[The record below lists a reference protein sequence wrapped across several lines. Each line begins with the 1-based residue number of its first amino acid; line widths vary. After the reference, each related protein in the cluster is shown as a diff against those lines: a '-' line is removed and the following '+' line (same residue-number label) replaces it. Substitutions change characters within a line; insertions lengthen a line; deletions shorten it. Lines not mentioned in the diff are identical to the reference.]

1 MSFSLKKTVSVFVSF
16 VLVIVSVLFFDIT
29 VFAEDDTEEPEYAL
43 DSVLVLMDHEHS
55 AIGTK
60 YENMNYFQSDLIE
73 SVKDI
78 MYLPD
83 DCEDLSLFNVEEF
96 QQVVKVKLKEPSV
109 ENLDRLIAE
118 LSQYDGVESVDKN
131 YIYKIEEPEINEN
144 PVDNTIAVTL
154 PSSRSSFARVPMNA
168 DYYVQPE
175 MTTICAIHA
184 WQITTGLHSI
194 LVGVAD
200 TGIYFDHPDLVGKG
214 GTGLDKNFTTE
225 STDNDLDGHGTHV
238 AGIIAATSNQTTG
251 FSGVAPG
258 VKLVNLKVATH
269 VEGKPAFNA
278 HCESDWFYNAVQY
291 ASQKNI
297 RIINASISINAP
309 SLAQRKYIKN
319 YKGLIVA
326 SAGNGGQNTCY
337 YPAKLDYDN
346 IISVAA
352 STSDDYLSEFSNYHK
367 KYVDLYAPGVR
378 IKSSVP
384 YFADTSGYKSLDGTS
399 MSAAF
404 VSGAVAL
411 LWSTKYSSSAA
422 EVKKLLLDNVDKVDR
437 MSGKV
442 STGGRLNVFKP
453 IMAGYGWIQG
463 DVDMD
468 GKLTAADARYVQRW
482 ASRLEAFTDFQ
493 FAIGDMNLDLD
504 LTAEDART
512 ILRKAAN
519 LENTRDISI

>member
-1 MSFSLKKTVSVFVSF
+1 MSFSLKKTVSVIVSF

-29 VFAEDDTEEPEYAL
+29 VFAEDGTEEPEYAL

-73 SVKDI
+73 SVSDI

-96 QQVVKVKLKEPSV
+96 QQVVEVKLKEPSV
-109 ENLDRLIAE
+109 ENVDRLIAD
-118 LSQYDGVESVDKN
+118 LSQYAGVESVDKN
-131 YIYKIEEPEINEN
+131 YIYTLIEPEINEH

-168 DYYVQPE
+168 DYYVQSE

-184 WQITTGLHSI
+184 WQINTGIPSI

-200 TGIYFDHPDLVGKG
+200 TGIYFNHPDLAGKG

-238 AGIIAATSNQTTG
+238 AGIIAATANQTTG

-258 VKLVNLKVATH
+258 VKLVNLKVMH
-269 VEGKPAFNA
+269 KPNA
-278 HCESDWFYNAVQY
+278 NGVAVGNASWFYSAVQY
-291 ASQKNI
+291 ASQTKI
-297 RIINASISINAP
+297 RIINASLDLKSAP
-309 SLAQRKYIKN
+309 TLSQNNIVKN

-326 SAGNGGQNTCY
+326 AAGNDGKNACD
-337 YPAKLDYDN
+337 YPAKINSDN
-346 IISVAA
+346 IISVAGC
-352 STSDDYLSEFSNYHK
+352 TSDDYLYGDTNYDK
-367 KYVDLYAPGVR
+367 KDVDLFAPGVG

-384 YFADTSGYKSLDGTS
+384 YSVNKTGYKSMDGTS

-411 LWSTKYSSSAA
+411 LWSTKYSSSAT

-437 MSGKV
+437 MSDKV
-442 STGGRLNVFKP
+442 LTGGRLNVFKP

-468 GKLTAADARYVQRW
+468 GKLTATDARYVQRW
-482 ASRLEAFTDFQ
+482 ASRLETFTDFQ

-519 LENTRDISI
+519 LENTGDISI